1 MTARKTIIIEVEMF
15 SNASEASLCS
25 HLDSFVDE
33 MKENCKMMAY
43 RSWDK
48 VIYSSHDESYPVDI
62 SVSIK

>member
-1 MTARKTIIIEVEMF
+1 MF